1 MAKKAGSA
9 KKRSEAAKKAAA
21 TRKKNA
27 AAKAKAEAEAE
38 AAAKKKIAAAKR
50 AATIAAKKEAAAA
63 AEKAA
68 KRAAA
73 AKKAAATRAAKKKAA
88 DAAAAAKA
96 KEAAEK
102 AAMDAKR
109 RPGLVFASEQADPS
123 LSNKMRK
130 RATTSTAASRV
141 EAKSDVSKVMNKAV
155 KESRGA
161 KSTADKRKKAF
172 HKRWTEGASP
182 STVEEYAWAREFLN
196 S

>member
-1 MAKKAGSA
+1 
-9 KKRSEAAKKAAA
+9 
-21 TRKKNA
+21 
-27 AAKAKAEAEAE
+27 
-38 AAAKKKIAAAKR
+38 
-50 AATIAAKKEAAAA
+50 
-63 AEKAA
+63 
-68 KRAAA
+68 
-73 AKKAAATRAAKKKAA
+73 
-88 DAAAAAKA
+88 
-96 KEAAEK
+96 
-102 AAMDAKR
+102 MDAKR